1 MRSVKNLIH
10 EFKINNLKVDIKPLE
25 GGCIGFGYQRHNF
38 GKVKAI
44 VENTGYCIL
53 KKYQYIHTFKVPAHE
68 VDSIPNLIAY

>member
-38 GKVKAI
+38 EKVKAI

-53 KKYQYIHTFKVPAHE
+53 KKYQYIDYFKVPAHE
-68 VDSIPNLIAY
+68 IDAIPNLIAY